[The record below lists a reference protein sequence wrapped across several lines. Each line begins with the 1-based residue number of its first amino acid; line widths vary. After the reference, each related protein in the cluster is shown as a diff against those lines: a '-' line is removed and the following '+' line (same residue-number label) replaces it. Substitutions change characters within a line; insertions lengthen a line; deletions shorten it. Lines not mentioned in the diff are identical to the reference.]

1 MRAGLLKHTITL
13 QRGTKTV
20 SDSGTASKSW
30 TDYATIRAELVT
42 HSIADTG
49 MAYGEAAKSALVFR
63 IRHFHGLTTDDRLIF
78 RGQTYEITNLAEL
91 GNRIMELACEVLK

>member
-13 QRGTKTV
+13 QRGTQTV
-20 SDSGTASKSW
+20 SESGSVSNRW

-42 HSIADTG
+42 HAIADTG

-63 IRHFHGLTTDDRLIF
+63 IRHFHGLTADERLIY
-78 RGQTYEITNLAEL
+78 RGQTYEITALAEL

>member
-13 QRGTKTV
+13 QRGTQTV
-20 SDSGTASKSW
+20 SASGTVSNHW
-30 TDYATIRAELVT
+30 TDFATIRAELVT

-63 IRHFHGLTTDDRLIF
+63 IRHFHGLKTDDRLIF
-78 RGQTYEITNLAEL
+78 RGETYQITTLAEL
-91 GNRIMELACEVLK
+91 GTRIMELSCEVVK